1 MATNALRTYVARSG
15 TSATNTTGVALT
27 AATAKTVVAVL
38 GAASD
43 TIALIRV
50 KVSFAS
56 ATSTDAPATVEIGVI
71 TALGTVSS
79 FTPVQWSGTTQASSA
94 TAGYNAT
101 VEPTY
106 NRIVDSMYLPVFNG
120 SYGEWVPLGFEP
132 QVGASNG
139 FAIRVTSPAAATCL
153 ASILYGE

>member
-15 TSATNTTGVALT
+15 TSATNTTAVSLS
-27 AATAKTVVAVL
+27 AATAKSVVAVL
-38 GAASD
+38 GASSD
-43 TIALIRV
+43 TIGLIRV

-56 ATSTDAPATVEIGVI
+56 ATATDAPAICEVGII
-71 TALGTVSS
+71 TALGTTTS
-79 FTPVQWSGTTQASSA
+79 FTPVQQSGSPVASSA

-106 NRIVDSMYLPVFNG
+106 TRVIDSFYVPVFNG
-120 SYGEWVPLGFEP
+120 SYGEWEPLGFEP
-132 QVGASNG
+132 AAAVSQG

>member
-15 TSATNTTGVALT
+15 TSATNTAGVALA
-27 AATAKTVVAVL
+27 AATAKSVVGVL
-38 GAASD
+38 GAATDSL
-43 TIALIRV
+43 ALIRI

-56 ATSTDAPATVEIGVI
+56 ATATDAPAIVEVGTI
-71 TALGTVSS
+71 TALGTTTA
-79 FTPVQWSGTTQASSA
+79 FTPVQWSGTTVASSA
-94 TAGYNAT
+94 SAGYNAT

-106 NRIVDSMYLPVFNG
+106 GRIIDSFYVPVFNG

-132 QVGASNG
+132 QVAASQG
-139 FAIRVTSPAAATCL
+139 FALRITSPAAATCL